1 MEFYKIEYLD
11 GRFVFREDDGQEGV
25 ELTQENIGL
34 LLDRL
39 GAMYHA
45 GNLPLT
51 LRKYVMMYYSNE
63 SKEYV
68 SLAEAPSLVV
78 CHDRLKRKFDDKTNI
93 EGIALTFL
101 DGDEENR
108 VMLSIDGDVE
118 TRGVNILETWQ
129 MLEILV
135 DGLNDAEITED
146 ILWHS
151 TNVLVIAELKSR
163 VDFYQKLCVDENM
176 EEITWYW
183 QKNNG
188 EWISCDWQ
196 QNVLE
201 TPFKVDLPIK
211 EGRLCLKL
219 EDGEITL
226 SHLRYPW
233 QKHIA
238 ENDYLEIVR
247 RLGLE

>member
-1 MEFYKIEYLD
+1 MEFYKIEYQN
-11 GRFVFREDDGQEGV
+11 GRFIFREDDGQEGV

-39 GAMYHA
+39 GAMYYA

-78 CHDRLKRKFDDKTNI
+78 CHDRLKRKFDDNTQI
-93 EGIALTFL
+93 EGVALTFL

-108 VMLSIDGDVE
+108 VMISIDGDVE

-129 MLEILV
+129 MMEILT

-146 ILWHS
+146 ILWQS
-151 TNVLVIAELKSR
+151 NNAPTLAELKSG
-163 VDFYQKLCVDENM
+163 VDAYQKSCVDENM

-183 QKNNG
+183 QKNNTQ
-188 EWISCDWQ
+188 WVSCDWQ
-196 QNVLE
+196 QNVAE
-201 TPFKVDLPIK
+201 APFRVDLPIK
-211 EGRLCLKL
+211 EGRLCLSAA
-219 EDGEITL
+219 DGAVVL

-233 QKHIA
+233 QKSIA
-238 ENDYLEIVR
+238 ENDYLEIVK
-247 RLGLE
+247 RLGLK

>member
-11 GRFVFREDDGQEGV
+11 GRFIFSEDDGQEGI
-25 ELTQENIGL
+25 ELTQENLGL

-68 SLAEAPSLVV
+68 SLAEGPSLVV
-78 CHDRLKRKFDDKTNI
+78 CHDRLKRKFDDKTEI

-135 DGLNDAEITED
+135 DGLNDAKITED
-146 ILWHS
+146 ILWQVKS
-151 TNVLVIAELKSR
+151 DLTIDELKQK
-163 VDFYQKLCVDENM
+163 VDAYQKLCVDENM

-183 QKNNG
+183 QKDAD
-188 EWISCDWQ
+188 WASYDWQ
-196 QNVLE
+196 QKVADA
-201 TPFKVDLPIK
+201 PFKVDLPIK
-211 EGRLCLKL
+211 EGKLCLSFNA
-219 EDGEITL
+219 GEIAL
-226 SHLRYPW
+226 SQLRYPW
-233 QKHIA
+233 QKSIA
-238 ENDYLEIVR
+238 EVDYLEIVR

>member
-78 CHDRLKRKFDDKTNI
+78 CHDRLKRKFDDKTEI
-93 EGIALTFL
+93 EGVALTFL

-129 MLEILV
+129 MLDILV

-146 ILWHS
+146 ILWQS
-151 TNVLVIAELKSR
+151 TDVPLIAELKNK
-163 VDFYQKLCVDENM
+163 VDFYQKSCVDENM

-188 EWISCDWQ
+188 KWVSCDWQ
-196 QNVLE
+196 QNVAE
-201 TPFKVDLPIK
+201 APFKVDLPIK
-211 EGRLCLKL
+211 EGRLCLSL
-219 EDGEITL
+219 ANGEVVL

-233 QKHIA
+233 QKTIA

-247 RLGLE
+247 RLGLK